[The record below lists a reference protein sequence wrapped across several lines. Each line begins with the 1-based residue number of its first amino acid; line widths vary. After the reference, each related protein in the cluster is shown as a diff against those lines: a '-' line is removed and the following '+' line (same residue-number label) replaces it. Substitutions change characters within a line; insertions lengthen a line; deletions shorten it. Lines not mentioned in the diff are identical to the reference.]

1 MRSRFWMAGLVVI
14 LWFTAASAWAEDC
27 PAKSHMMD
35 DIVVALNK
43 APNCD
48 RALKIFEACE
58 FGTSGDIRFGAVVEK
73 KCERDFLGRLKGP
86 QKLIYQHEMRV
97 CDRKYRNEEGTM
109 YRSFTAICRAEVARR
124 YSRRALKAAGSSR
137 AVRALSHQAASAA
150 LAFSAIAWN
159 AAGSVMARSDSTL
172 RSTVMPDFER
182 PLIKTL

>member
-97 CDRKYRNEEGTM
+97 CDRKYRNKSGTM
-109 YRSFTAICRAEVARR
+109 YLSATAFCRAQIAQR
-124 YSRRALKAAGSSR
+124 YA
-137 AVRALSHQAASAA
+137 H
-150 LAFSAIAWN
+150 
-159 AAGSVMARSDSTL
+159 
-172 RSTVMPDFER
+172 
-182 PLIKTL
+182 KTRK